1 MVLNLHTSYA
11 VEKAYN
17 DMKESVSRLASPEGF
32 EGVTVQPMI
41 SLKGYEIIL
50 GTWAKWWDGVGTR
63 VGTQGT
69 QVFHKVQKGG
79 EYHEVSKLNPVAVGL
94 LRSGFMCSG
103 FQIESCNFRHFRLFK
118 SSKLCCQWGPQ

>member
-1 MVLNLHTSYA
+1 MLNLHTSYA

-50 GTWAKWWDGVGTR
+50 GTWAKWDGLGWGGNPGNPSNFHVEGTFR
-63 VGTQGT
+63 KFRRIMSFQSLGIL
-69 QVFHKVQKGG
+69 
-79 EYHEVSKLNPVAVGL
+79 YL
-94 LRSGFMCSG
+94 LDY
-103 FQIESCNFRHFRLFK
+103 
-118 SSKLCCQWGPQ
+118 